1 MIKADNKSENLINFA
16 FNNFSQNGEDGVIQ
30 EILRRLGLQNS
41 EKNWCVEFGA
51 WDGIHLSNTFNLVEQ
66 GWNAV
71 YLEGDKSRY
80 KDLIKTAK
88 KYPKIFPINAFVSKE
103 SNSRKRLDEL
113 LKKTEIPLDFDLLSI
128 DIDSYDLEV
137 WESLKEY
144 NPKIIIIEINS
155 EYPPGI
161 IKWHNNNYKNS
172 NGNSFSA
179 TLSVA
184 EKKGYK
190 LVCHIGNMIFIR
202 EDLIDKV
209 GLDEKYI
216 NFPEILYDDLW
227 YSLEKRHYLLKIF
240 TKLIAFFKV
249 KIIGKMK
256 RYLSKTIFNSLS
268 RK

>member
-161 IKWHNNNYKNS
+161 IKWHS
-172 NGNSFSA
+172 NKHQNTKGNSFSA
-179 TLSVA
+179 TLNVA
-184 EKKGYK
+184 KDKGYE
-190 LVCHIGNMIFIR
+190 LCCHTGNMIFIKS
-202 EDLIDKV
+202 ELISM
-209 GLDEKYI
+209 LNIDEKYLK
-216 NFPEILYDDLW
+216 FPELLYNDLW
-227 YSLEKRHYLLKIF
+227 FSLDKQNGFLKFIRRLN
-240 TKLIAFFKV
+240 TFFQV
-249 KIIGKMK
+249 KILRNKDFYT
-256 RYLSKTIFNSLS
+256 RP
-268 RK
+268 

>member
-155 EYPPGI
+155 EYLPGI
-161 IKWHNNNYKNS
+161 IKWHS
-172 NGNSFSA
+172 NKHQNTKGNSFST
-179 TLSVA
+179 TLNVA
-184 EKKGYK
+184 KDKGYE
-190 LVCHIGNMIFIR
+190 LCCHTGNMIFIKS
-202 EDLIDKV
+202 ELISM
-209 GLDEKYI
+209 LNIDEKYLK
-216 NFPEILYDDLW
+216 FPELLYNDLW
-227 YSLEKRHYLLKIF
+227 FSLDKKNGFLKFIRRLN
-240 TKLIAFFKV
+240 TFFQV
-249 KIIGKMK
+249 KILRNKDFYT
-256 RYLSKTIFNSLS
+256 RP
-268 RK
+268 